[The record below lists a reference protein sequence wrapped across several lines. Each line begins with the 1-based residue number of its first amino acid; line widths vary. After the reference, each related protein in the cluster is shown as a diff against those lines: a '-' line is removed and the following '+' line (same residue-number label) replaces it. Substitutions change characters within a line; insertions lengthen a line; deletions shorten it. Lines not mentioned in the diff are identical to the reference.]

1 MSKKYYPIAGK
12 KSPYVILE
20 PDEYTAMMSEEY
32 VQYSDPHLG
41 KMKNFS
47 RLAKYIII
55 VWMLLAT
62 FVLLQQVFFQDAVL
76 LGRGPNSF
84 FHSVSYVFGGNTAE
98 TGSSESED
106 PIYNENVLKGKTF
119 FINTEQTFEW

>member
-1 MSKKYYPIAGK
+1 MVRNMTKKYYPIAAK

-55 VWMLLAT
+55 VWMVLAT
-62 FVLLQQVFFQDAVL
+62 FVLLQQVFFQDAII

-84 FHSVSYVFGGNTAE
+84 FHSVSYVFSGNTGDN
-98 TGSSESED
+98 GSSETED
-106 PIYNENVLKGKTF
+106 PIYNERVLKGKF
-119 FINTEQTFEW
+119 FSH